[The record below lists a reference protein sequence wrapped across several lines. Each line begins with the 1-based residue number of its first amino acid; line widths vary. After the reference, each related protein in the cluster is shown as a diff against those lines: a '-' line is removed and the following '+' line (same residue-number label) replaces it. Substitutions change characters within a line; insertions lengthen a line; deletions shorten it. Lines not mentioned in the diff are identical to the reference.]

1 MPHCC
6 DAGLM
11 RALLFLLIG
20 LVVASPGA
28 AAWRVAESAHFRVY
42 ADMSATDLRR
52 RAELLEDYR
61 TLLGKFTTAQV
72 DEAAPKLDIYIV
84 DTMSSAV
91 PFGKVGPDVA
101 GFYNAG
107 DRGIAAFATKGEFGQ
122 KVLLHEYAHHHMFA
136 STGQSYPA

>member
-1 MPHCC
+1 
-6 DAGLM
+6 M
-11 RALLFLLIG
+11 RTLLFLLIG

-72 DEAAPKLDIYIV
+72 DEAAPKLDI
-84 DTMSSAV
+84 
-91 PFGKVGPDVA
+91 
-101 GFYNAG
+101 
-107 DRGIAAFATKGEFGQ
+107 
-122 KVLLHEYAHHHMFA
+122 
-136 STGQSYPA
+136 